1 MNHKKPKDKHWQDE
15 VNEALKEDITLD
27 DAVVEENVSAN
38 DEMNPKDAA
47 SSTVTEEDI
56 DSSDDAIDV
65 EVLETFNESNEI
77 AIALVKAEAA
87 LKEANERYQRTMAEF
102 DNFRKRTLKEKA
114 SMFENGA
121 KEVLE
126 KLLPVVDNFERALTH
141 VKEEEKELAIT
152 QGVEKIYKQMMAAFN
167 ELGVEE
173 IDAHHK
179 EFDPNFHHAVS
190 HEENDAYDDNLVQE
204 VYQKGYLYKESVL
217 RHSMVKVVN

>member
-1 MNHKKPKDKHWQDE
+1 MNHKKPKDKHWQDD

-27 DAVVEENVSAN
+27 EATSAEENEIVSPTDEASQN
-38 DEMNPKDAA
+38 D
-47 SSTVTEEDI
+47 TTEVED
-56 DSSDDAIDV
+56 DDAIEV
-65 EVLETFNESNEI
+65 EVLESFDEATEV

-152 QGVEKIYKQMMAAFN
+152 QGVEKIYKQMMATFN

>member
-1 MNHKKPKDKHWQDE
+1 MNHKKPKDTHWQ
-15 VNEALKEDITLD
+15 ED
-27 DAVVEENVSAN
+27 V
-38 DEMNPKDAA
+38 KDALENE
-47 SSTVTEEDI
+47 TILEEVSEELDESK
-56 DSSDDAIDV
+56 DATDDGNNESDVIEV
-65 EVLETFNESNEI
+65 EVLDSFEESSEL
-77 AIALVKAEAA
+77 AEQLVKAEIA
-87 LKEANERYQRTMAEF
+87 LKEANDRYQRTMAEF

-141 VKEEEKELAIT
+141 LKEDEKELAIT
-152 QGVEKIYKQMMAAFN
+152 QGVEKIYKQLMSTFN

-190 HEENDAYDDNLVQE
+190 HEDNEDYDDNLVQE

>member
-1 MNHKKPKDKHWQDE
+1 MNHKKPKDTNWQEE
-15 VNEALKEDITLD
+15 VKEAL
-27 DAVVEENVSAN
+27 AEEL
-38 DEMNPKDAA
+38 
-47 SSTVTEEDI
+47 TEEAIIEDGV
-56 DSSDDAIDV
+56 DASEGQAGTVESDDAIEV
-65 EVLETFNESNEI
+65 EVLGTVDESTEL
-77 AIALVKAEAA
+77 AEALVKAESA
-87 LKEANERYQRTMAEF
+87 LKEANDRYQRTMAEF
-102 DNFRKRTLKEKA
+102 DNFRKRTIKEKA

-152 QGVEKIYKQMMAAFN
+152 QGVEKIYKQLMATFT

-173 IDAHHK
+173 IDAHLK

-190 HEENDAYDDNLVQE
+190 HEENEDYDDNLVQE

>member
-1 MNHKKPKDKHWQDE
+1 MNYKKSKDTQWQEDTQKMQDDINLKKTNGEIDSELVEDE
-15 VNEALKEDITLD
+15 KN
-27 DAVVEENVSAN
+27 S
-38 DEMNPKDAA
+38 
-47 SSTVTEEDI
+47 DI
-56 DSSDDAIDV
+56 DTEIVDDSIDV
-65 EVLETFNESNEI
+65 EVLGSFDEADTSEELAKAKAQLSESND
-77 AIALVKAEAA
+77 
-87 LKEANERYQRTMAEF
+87 RFQRMMAEF

-126 KLLPVVDNFERALTH
+126 KLLPVVDNFERALSH
-141 VKEEEKELAIT
+141 VTEDEKELGIT
-152 QGVEKIYKQMMAAFN
+152 QGVDKIYKQFISTLN

-190 HEENDAYDDNLVQE
+190 HEENEDYDDNLVQE

-217 RHSMVKVVN
+217 RYSMVKVVN

>member
-1 MNHKKPKDKHWQDE
+1 MNHKKPKDTNWQE
-15 VNEALKEDITLD
+15 EIKEAL
-27 DAVVEENVSAN
+27 AEEMT
-38 DEMNPKDAA
+38 EDAA
-47 SSTVTEEDI
+47 VDNAVDTEEGQETTSDT
-56 DSSDDAIDV
+56 DDAIEV
-65 EVLETFNESNEI
+65 EVLGTVDETSELAE
-77 AIALVKAEAA
+77 ALVKAESA
-87 LKEANERYQRTMAEF
+87 LKEANDRYQRTMAEF
-102 DNFRKRTLKEKA
+102 DNFRKRTIKEKA

-126 KLLPVVDNFERALTH
+126 KLLPVVDNFERALAH

-152 QGVEKIYKQMMAAFN
+152 QGVEKIYKQLMATFT

-173 IDAHHK
+173 IDAHLK

-190 HEENDAYDDNLVQE
+190 HEENEDYDDNLVQE

>member
-1 MNHKKPKDKHWQDE
+1 MNHKKPKETNFQEEIKE
-15 VNEALKEDITLD
+15 AFAEEALNDENLVGDEIEVETAE
-27 DAVVEENVSAN
+27 AVVE
-38 DEMNPKDAA
+38 
-47 SSTVTEEDI
+47 
-56 DSSDDAIDV
+56 DAIEV
-65 EVLETFNESNEI
+65 EVLSNDDQVNQVAE
-77 AIALVKAEAA
+77 ALVKAEAA
-87 LKEANERYQRTMAEF
+87 LKEANDRYQRTMAEF
-102 DNFRKRTLKEKA
+102 DNFRKRTIKEKA

-126 KLLPVVDNFERALTH
+126 KLLPVVDNFERALAH

-152 QGVEKIYKQMMAAFN
+152 QGVEKIYKQLMATFT

-173 IDAHHK
+173 IDAHLK

-190 HEENDAYDDNLVQE
+190 HEENEDYDDNLVQE